1 MSLRSRLMIHV
12 LIKLPKPMSQPIK
25 YFEVTSDRLNGSM
38 YYAAYSLA
46 DAKDVFRSDTNSQMI
61 GNFKEV
67 KYTDIPTT
75 SIVHAAKLEYADSRA
90 VARRFEGVT
99 DA

>member
-1 MSLRSRLMIHV
+1 MT
-12 LIKLPKPMSQPIK
+12 QPIK
-25 YFEVTSDRLNGSM
+25 YFEVTSDRLNGSI
-38 YYAAYSLA
+38 YYAAYSLD

-67 KYTDIPTT
+67 KYTDIPAT
-75 SIVHAAKLEYADSRA
+75 SIIHTAKLEYVDSRA
-90 VARRFEGVT
+90 VACRFSRLA